1 MTAFPASGAHTKI
14 ESLHV
19 RRRFRHESGRDRPER
34 APFRDVNINIMTF
47 ASKEGQMT
55 DSGPPNGRPSV

>member
-1 MTAFPASGAHTKI
+1 MYANGSVMSQVVT
-14 ESLHV
+14 V
-19 RRRFRHESGRDRPER
+19 RKR